1 MRSIGFILKK
11 KTNASKILAIAIAIV
26 FAYSQSY
33 QIPSFANTVNT
44 KKLTPI
50 AIPEKA
56 FKTLG
61 GASEIDEPLE
71 YNSIPNTQPQ
81 REIQTFKDENGNEIS
96 KEQKERTNSLK
107 KAYKKVTKDEKIYE
121 ALELM
126 NGGLASFSRNAILGN
141 NLTNKPMMISFEDLS
156 KFGQTYSN
164 FDALGWKKKERLYIY
179 INKKHEDAPA
189 PALAAVLAHEALHQ
203 DEFNSLNEETY
214 AWTLEAAVWTQLSE
228 KNPQYNDSMHPL
240 VVREN
245 TLKKLF
251 IKGNY
256 TNKYIKKTVY
266 SNPGYQNLPSRS
278 PGFEDDS
285 L

>member
-1 MRSIGFILKK
+1 MKK
-11 KTNASKILAIAIAIV
+11 KKYASKILTLAIAFA
-26 FAYSQSY
+26 FAYVQSY
-33 QIPSFANTVNT
+33 QMPSFANDINT

-50 AIPEKA
+50 VIPEKA
-56 FKTLG
+56 FKSIG
-61 GASEIDEPLE
+61 GASELDEPLE
-71 YNSIPNTQPQ
+71 YNEMQSPEPQ
-81 REIQTFKDENGNEIS
+81 REIQTYKDENGNEIS
-96 KEQKERTNSLK
+96 KEQKERTNTLK

-126 NGGLASFSRNAILGN
+126 KGGLANFSRNAILGN
-141 NLTNKPMMISFEDLS
+141 NLTNKPIMISFEDLS

-189 PALAAVLAHEALHQ
+189 QALAAILAHEALHQ

-214 AWTLEAAVWTQLSE
+214 AWTLEAAVWTQLTE
-228 KNPQYNDSMHPL
+228 KNPEFNDGMHPL

-266 SNPGYQNLPSRS
+266 TNPGYKNLPSRS

>member
-1 MRSIGFILKK
+1 MKK
-11 KTNASKILAIAIAIV
+11 NKNTSKILTVVIALA
-26 FAYSQSY
+26 FANIQSY
-33 QIPSFANTVNT
+33 QLPSFANDTNT

-50 AIPEKA
+50 VIPAKT
-56 FKTLG
+56 FKSLG

-71 YNSIPNTQPQ
+71 YNAIPNETPQ
-81 REIQTFKDENGNEIS
+81 REIEIYRDENGNEIS
-96 KEQKERTNSLK
+96 KEQKERTNTLK
-107 KAYKKVTKDEKIYE
+107 KTYKKVTKEEKIYE

-126 NGGLASFSRNAILGN
+126 KGGLANFSRNAILGN
-141 NLTNKPMMISFEDLS
+141 NLTNKPMMVSFEDLS
-156 KFGQTYSN
+156 KFGQTYAN

-266 SNPGYQNLPSRS
+266 TNPGYKNLPSRS

>member
-1 MRSIGFILKK
+1 MNY
-11 KTNASKILAIAIAIV
+11 KTNFSKILLSCVFTILITINTQSV
-26 FAYSQSY
+26 FAQTE
-33 QIPSFANTVNT
+33 I
-44 KKLTPI
+44 LTPKEL
-50 AIPEKA
+50 PDNVFQEQK
-56 FKTLG
+56 K
-61 GASEIDEPLE
+61 D
-71 YNSIPNTQPQ
+71 NT
-81 REIQTFKDENGNEIS
+81 TYTDKNGNPVS
-96 KEQKERTNSLK
+96 KEQKELSSALK
-107 KAYKKVTKDEKIYE
+107 KKYKKVTKEEVIME

-126 NGGLASFSRNAILGN
+126 QNGLASYSRQAILGN
-141 NLTNKPMMISFEDLS
+141 NLTNKPINIDFEDLS
-156 KFGQTYSN
+156 KFGEAYSN

-179 INKKHEDAPA
+179 INKKHSDAPA

-203 DEFNSLNEETY
+203 DDFNSLNEETY

-228 KNPQYNDSMHPL
+228 KNPKYSDSLHPL

-251 IKGNY
+251 VKGNY

-266 SNPGYQNLPSRS
+266 SNPGYANLPSRS

>member
-1 MRSIGFILKK
+1 MKK

-33 QIPSFANTVNT
+33 QIPSYANGINT

-71 YNSIPNTQPQ
+71 YNSMPNTPPQ

-107 KAYKKVTKDEKIYE
+107 KTYKKVTKEEKIYE

-126 NGGLASFSRNAILGN
+126 KGGLANFSRNAILGN
-141 NLTNKPMMISFEDLS
+141 NLTNKPIMISFEDLS

-179 INKKHEDAPA
+179 INKKHEDAPT
-189 PALAAVLAHEALHQ
+189 PALAAILAHEALHQ

-266 SNPGYQNLPSRS
+266 TNPGYKNLPSRS

>member
-1 MRSIGFILKK
+1 MKK

-126 NGGLASFSRNAILGN
+126 KSGLASFSRNAILGN
-141 NLTNKPMMISFEDLS
+141 NLTNKPMMVSFEDLS
-156 KFGQTYSN
+156 RFGQTYSN

-228 KNPQYNDSMHPL
+228 KNPKYNDSMHPL

-266 SNPGYQNLPSRS
+266 TNPGYKNLPSRS